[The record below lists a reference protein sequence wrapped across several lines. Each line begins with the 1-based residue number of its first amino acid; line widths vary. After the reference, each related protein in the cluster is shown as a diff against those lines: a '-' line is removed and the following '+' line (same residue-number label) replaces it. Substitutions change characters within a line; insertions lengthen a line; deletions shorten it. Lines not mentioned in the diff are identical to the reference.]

1 MNLELISVLSGF
13 PMFRKTLSAVD
24 WSVRVRLERNLSFS
38 AAVRTDRG
46 VHFPGTSETSTVAVS
61 SPEGI
66 SSVIKSHFLFT
77 SAYSG

>member
-1 MNLELISVLSGF
+1 MVVLIPVFSGF
-13 PMFRKTLSAVD
+13 PVVRKTLSAVD
-24 WSVRVRLERNLSFS
+24 WSVRVRLERYLSFG
-38 AAVRTDRG
+38 AAVRTDRS
-46 VHFPGTSETSTVAVS
+46 VHFPGTSETSTVVVS